1 MKKKMI
7 ALAALLLSA
16 TVAQAAPIDATVSA
30 KGNGYVGQLGLLN
43 DGNADT
49 AVSWNGLGKVFTFE
63 FDDLYRIDN
72 LSLSVRGGGDY
83 ALEFST
89 DSQDWGSLLTV
100 SRDLGGAVQGMKTLS
115 TDSTDPW
122 YVKDLAFTPV
132 EARYVRI
139 QATGKDNNPQGKSKD
154 KDDQYAIAEIGF
166 AGEKVV
172 LAPVAQLPAG
182 APEPGALAPAAQAP
196 APVPEPGA
204 LALIALGLAGLGM
217 VRRRQG

>member
-16 TVAQAAPIDATVSA
+16 TVAQAAPIGATVSA

-43 DGNADT
+43 DGSADT

-89 DSQDWGSLLTV
+89 DSQVWGSLLTV
-100 SRDLGGAVQGMKTLS
+100 SSDLGGAAQGMRTLS
-115 TDSTDPW
+115 TDPADPW
-122 YVKDLAFTPV
+122 YLKDLAFTPV

-139 QATGKDNNPQGKSKD
+139 QATGKDNAQGKSKD

-182 APEPGALAPAAQAP
+182 APEPGALAPTAQVP